1 MWPFKSGEGEGSA
14 APVTIDVREAFA
26 RAGRGARLIDVRSA
40 GEFAT
45 GHAKGARNV
54 SPAQLRDGAGGLRP
68 DDEILLIC
76 ASGHRSLRE
85 ARGLAKR
92 GYAKVFN
99 VGGGTIAWQRAGLP
113 MKTRR
118 R

>member
-1 MWPFKSGEGEGSA
+1 MWPFKSGEGEGSVTQ
-14 APVTIDVREAFA
+14 VTIDVREAFA
-26 RAGRGARLIDVRSA
+26 RAGKGARLIDVRSER
-40 GEFAT
+40 EFAV
-45 GHAKGARNV
+45 GHARGARNV
-54 SPAQLRDGAGGLRP
+54 PPAQLRDGAGGLRP

-92 GYAKVFN
+92 GYSKVFN

-113 MKTRR
+113 MKTKRR
-118 R
+118 